1 MKAKIQEK
9 TSLLAALQQLSPES
23 SKNNLKTWIE
33 QGRVSVDETRVSSTR
48 LELLPGQELKVGP
61 KVAYTEHGIKIL
73 YEDEH
78 LVVLDKPDKLLTVAT
93 AAENEKTVHAIL
105 KRRLRRM
112 VYPVHRLDRDTSG
125 VMLFAYTTEARDLL
139 KEQFAEHKIDRIYYA
154 IVEGTPTPL
163 KGTWRSTLVEDDFF
177 FVKSI
182 PTPEAPNA
190 PTPAK
195 NFRLAKPVKND
206 FRAREAARYEQR
218 RAFIEQ
224 KVKSEETGK
233 LAITHY
239 EVLKQRKHTAL
250 VKFVLETGRK
260 NQIRVH
266 ASEAGFPILGDTKY
280 GGQTNR
286 RRLCLHAHIIG
297 FHHPFRNKK
306 MKFVSP
312 LPEYFASI

>member
-1 MKAKIQEK
+1 MLNMKSKIQEK
-9 TSLLAALQQLSPES
+9 TSLLAALQKLSPES
-23 SKNNLKTWIE
+23 SKNTLKSWIE
-33 QGRVSVDETRVSSTR
+33 QGRVSVNETRASSAR
-48 LELLPGQELKVGP
+48 QELLPGQELKVGP
-61 KVAYTEHGIKIL
+61 KAAYTEHGIKIL

-78 LVVLDKPDKLLTVAT
+78 LVVIDKPDKLLTVAT
-93 AAENEKTVHAIL
+93 TAENEKTVHAIL

-125 VMLFAYTTEARDLL
+125 VMLFAYTTKARDVL
-139 KEQFAEHKIDRIYYA
+139 KEQFAEHSIDRIYMG
-154 IVEGTPTPL
+154 IVEGMPTPL
-163 KGTWRSTLVEDDFF
+163 KGTWKSTLVEDDFF

-182 PTPEAPNA
+182 PET
-190 PTPAK
+190 
-195 NFRLAKPVKND
+195 KND
-206 FRAREAARYEQR
+206 FRSREAARYRQR
-218 RAFIEQ
+218 QAF
-224 KVKSEETGK
+224 SEEAGK

-239 EVLKQRKHTAL
+239 EVIKQRKHTAL
-250 VKFVLETGRK
+250 VKFTLETGRK

-286 RRLCLHAHIIG
+286 RRLCLHAHILG
-297 FHHPFRNKK
+297 FHHPFRNKR

>member
-1 MKAKIQEK
+1 MLPMKLKIQEK
-9 TSLLAALQQLSPES
+9 TSLLVALQQLSPES
-23 SKNNLKTWIE
+23 SKNTLKTWID
-33 QGRVSVDETRVSSTR
+33 QGRVSVDDTRVSSTR
-48 LELLPGQELKVGP
+48 QELLPGQELKVGP

-125 VMLFAYTTEARDLL
+125 VMLFAYTTQARDLL
-139 KEQFAEHKIDRIYYA
+139 KEQFAQHSIDRIYYA

-163 KGTWRSTLVEDDFF
+163 KGTWKSTLVEDDFF
-177 FVKSI
+177 FVRSV
-182 PTPEAPNA
+182 PTPE
-190 PTPAK
+190 PTKTFKPA
-195 NFRLAKPVKND
+195 LPPKND
-206 FRAREAARYEQR
+206 FRRREAARYEQR

-224 KVKSEETGK
+224 KLKSEETGK

-239 EVLKQRKHTAL
+239 EVLKQRKNTAL
-250 VKFVLETGRK
+250 VKFTLETGRK

-286 RRLCLHAHIIG
+286 RRLCLHAHILG

-306 MKFVSP
+306 MKFTSP

>member
-1 MKAKIQEK
+1 MLAMKTKIQEK

-23 SKNNLKTWIE
+23 SKNTLKSWIE
-33 QGRVSVDETRVSSTR
+33 QGRVSIDQTRVSSAR
-48 LELLPGQELKVGP
+48 QELLPGQELKVGP

-125 VMLFAYTTEARDLL
+125 VMLFAYTTHARDVL
-139 KEQFAEHKIDRIYYA
+139 KEQFAEHSIDRIYMA
-154 IVEGTPTPL
+154 IVEGTPTPS
-163 KGTWRSTLVEDDFF
+163 KGTWKSTLVEDDFF
-177 FVKSI
+177 FVKSVQ
-182 PTPEAPNA
+182 TPEAPV
-190 PTPAK
+190 
-195 NFRLAKPVKND
+195 KPKND
-206 FRAREAARYEQR
+206 FRAREAARYQQR
-218 RAFIEQ
+218 KSFIEQ
-224 KVKSEETGK
+224 KIKSEETGK
-233 LAITHY
+233 LAITHF
-239 EVLKQRKHTAL
+239 EVIKQRKHTAL
-250 VKFVLETGRK
+250 VKFTLETGRK

-286 RRLCLHAHIIG
+286 RRLCLHAHILG
-297 FHHPFRNKK
+297 FLHPFRNKK

>member
-1 MKAKIQEK
+1 MKTKIQEK
-9 TSLLAALQQLSPES
+9 TSLLTALQELSPES
-23 SKNNLKTWIE
+23 SKNTLKSWIE
-33 QGRVSVDETRVSSTR
+33 QGRVSVNETRVSSAR
-48 LELLPGQELKVGP
+48 QELLPGQELKVGP

-125 VMLFAYTTEARDLL
+125 VMLFAYTTNARDVL
-139 KEQFAEHKIDRIYYA
+139 KEQFAEHSIDRIYMA
-154 IVEGTPTPL
+154 IVEGMPTPL
-163 KGTWRSTLVEDDFF
+163 KGTWKSTLVEDDFF
-177 FVKSI
+177 FVKSVQ
-182 PTPEAPNA
+182 TPEVPV
-190 PTPAK
+190 
-195 NFRLAKPVKND
+195 KPKND
-206 FRAREAARYEQR
+206 FRAREAARYHQR
-218 RAFIEQ
+218 KAFIEQ
-224 KVKSEETGK
+224 KLKSEETGK

-239 EVLKQRKHTAL
+239 EVIKQRKHTAL
-250 VKFVLETGRK
+250 VKFTLETGRK

-286 RRLCLHAHIIG
+286 RRLCLHAHILG
-297 FHHPFRNKK
+297 FYHPFRKKK

>member
-1 MKAKIQEK
+1 MKLKIQEK

-23 SKNNLKTWIE
+23 SKNTLKTWIE

-48 LELLPGQELKVGP
+48 QVLLPGQELKVGP

-73 YEDEH
+73 FEDEH

-125 VMLFAYTTEARDLL
+125 VMLFAYTAEARDLL
-139 KEQFAEHKIDRIYYA
+139 KEQFAQHTIDRIYYA

-163 KGTWRSTLVEDDFF
+163 KGTWKSTLVEDDFF
-177 FVKSI
+177 FVRSVE
-182 PTPEAPNA
+182 TPE
-190 PTPAK
+190 PAK
-195 NFRLAKPVKND
+195 TYQPAKPKND

-218 RAFIEQ
+218 RAFVEQ
-224 KVKSEETGK
+224 KLKSQQEGK
-233 LAITHY
+233 LAITHF

-250 VKFVLETGRK
+250 VKFTLETGRK

-286 RRLCLHAHIIG
+286 RRLCLHAHILG
-297 FHHPFRNKK
+297 FHHPFKNKK
-306 MKFVSP
+306 MTFVSP

>member
-9 TSLLAALQQLSPES
+9 TSLLAALQKLSPES
-23 SKNNLKTWIE
+23 SKNTLKTWID
-33 QGRVSVDETRVSSTR
+33 QGRVAVDETRVSSTR
-48 LELLPGQELKVGP
+48 QELLPGQELKVGP

-73 YEDEH
+73 YEDDH

-139 KEQFAEHKIDRIYYA
+139 KEQFEAHTIDRIYYA

-177 FVKSI
+177 FVKSV
-182 PTPEAPNA
+182 PTPEAPNKGPVKRPGA
-190 PTPAK
+190 PTP
-195 NFRLAKPVKND
+195 RND
-206 FRAREAARYEQR
+206 FRSREAARYEQR
-218 RAFIEQ
+218 RAFIEN
-224 KVKSEETGK
+224 KVRSEATGK

-286 RRLCLHAHIIG
+286 RRLCLHAHILG

-306 MKFVSP
+306 MRFTSP

>member
-1 MKAKIQEK
+1 MKTKIQEK

-23 SKNNLKTWIE
+23 SKNTLKSWIE
-33 QGRVSVDETRVSSTR
+33 QGRVSVNETRVSSSR
-48 LELLPGQELKVGP
+48 QELLPGQELKVGP

-125 VMLFAYTTEARDLL
+125 VMLFAYTTHARDVL
-139 KEQFAEHKIDRIYYA
+139 KEQFAEHSIDRIYMA

-163 KGTWRSTLVEDDFF
+163 KGTWKSTLVEDDFF
-177 FVKSI
+177 FVKSV
-182 PTPEAPNA
+182 PTPEIA
-190 PTPAK
+190 
-195 NFRLAKPVKND
+195 LKPKND
-206 FRAREAARYEQR
+206 FRAREAARYHQR
-218 RAFIEQ
+218 KAFIDQ
-224 KVKSEETGK
+224 KLKSEENGK

-239 EVLKQRKHTAL
+239 EVIKQRKHTAL
-250 VKFVLETGRK
+250 VKFTLETGRK

-286 RRLCLHAHIIG
+286 RRLCLHAHILG
-297 FHHPFRNKK
+297 FLHPFRNKK

>member
-1 MKAKIQEK
+1 MKSKIQEK
-9 TSLLAALQQLSPES
+9 TSLLAALQELSPES
-23 SKNNLKTWIE
+23 SKNTLKSWIE
-33 QGRVSVDETRVSSTR
+33 QGRVSVNETRVSSAR
-48 LELLPGQELKVGP
+48 QELLPGQELKVGP

-125 VMLFAYTTEARDLL
+125 VMLFAYTTHARDVL
-139 KEQFAEHKIDRIYYA
+139 KEQFAEHSIERIYMA
-154 IVEGTPTPL
+154 IVEGVPTPL
-163 KGTWRSTLVEDDFF
+163 KGTWKSTLVEDDFF
-177 FVKSI
+177 FVKSV
-182 PTPEAPNA
+182 PTPE
-190 PTPAK
+190 TPI
-195 NFRLAKPVKND
+195 KPKND
-206 FRAREAARYEQR
+206 FRAREAARYQQR
-218 RAFIEQ
+218 KAFIEQ

-233 LAITHY
+233 LAITHF
-239 EVLKQRKHTAL
+239 EVIKQRKHTAL
-250 VKFVLETGRK
+250 VKFTLETGRK

-286 RRLCLHAHIIG
+286 RRLCLHAHILG
-297 FHHPFRNKK
+297 FLHPFRNKK

>member
-1 MKAKIQEK
+1 MKTKIQEK

-23 SKNNLKTWIE
+23 SKNTLKTWIE
-33 QGRVSVDETRVSSTR
+33 QGRVSVNETRVSSAR
-48 LELLPGQELKVGP
+48 QELLPGQELKVGP

-125 VMLFAYTTEARDLL
+125 VMLFAYTTNARDVL
-139 KEQFAEHKIDRIYYA
+139 KEQFAEHSIDRIYMA

-163 KGTWRSTLVEDDFF
+163 KGTWKSTLVEDDFF
-177 FVKSI
+177 FVKSV
-182 PTPEAPNA
+182 PTPE
-190 PTPAK
+190 TPI
-195 NFRLAKPVKND
+195 KND
-206 FRAREAARYEQR
+206 FRAREAARYHQR
-218 RAFIEQ
+218 KAFIQQ
-224 KVKSEETGK
+224 KIKNEETGK

-239 EVLKQRKHTAL
+239 EVIKQRKHTAL
-250 VKFVLETGRK
+250 VKFTLETGRK

-286 RRLCLHAHIIG
+286 RRLCLHAHILG
-297 FHHPFRNKK
+297 FLHPFRNKK

>member
-33 QGRVSVDETRVSSTR
+33 QGRVSVDETRVSSCR
-48 LELLPGQELKVGP
+48 QELLPGQELRVGP
-61 KVAYTEHGIKIL
+61 RVAYTEHGIKIL

-139 KEQFAEHKIDRIYYA
+139 KDQFAEHKIDRIYMA

-163 KGTWRSTLVEDDFF
+163 KGTWKSTLVEDDFF

-182 PTPEAPNA
+182 PTPEAA
-190 PTPAK
+190 PVRNFGPAK
-195 NFRLAKPVKND
+195 PPKND
-206 FRAREAARYEQR
+206 FRSREAARYAQR
-218 RAFIEQ
+218 KAFIEQ

-286 RRLCLHAHIIG
+286 RRLCLHAHILG